1 MDTEKQKSSPGG
13 TVPGEK
19 VPPVLMAEDVA
30 ALEELCGDVSGY
42 FYKMLDYLDQRV
54 RDGVRQG
61 EFTEEQARGDL
72 DLALWYAYACN
83 NIDDYDYYYKGCPVD
98 ARLGTGGGGG
108 RERDLVLS
116 LRLRPDVLRPLGG
129 GPALCGDRRVPG
141 PGYPWGWL
149 ETAKLRAHFGDAS
162 GALEAVDRGL
172 ALVPGD
178 YEFTTLRQE
187 IQEGRTLEEMEF
199 HWIDPECDA
208 VLQAGGDENEAEKRL
223 SIAGI
228 CCDPENLA
236 AIKTA
241 LSPTGGGGR
250 PLLHFPAALSERR
263 PAGAFLHERGGAVQ
277 VSPLLGP

>member
-83 NIDDYDYYYKGCPVD
+83 NIDDYDYYYKAAQWMPASEPAAEAAGSGIWYYRYACALMYCGRLEE
-98 ARLGTGGGGG
+98 ARHYAETG
-108 RERDLVLS
+108 VS
-116 LRLRPDVLRPLGG
+116 LDPE
-129 GPALCGDRRVPG
+129 
-141 PGYPWGWL
+141 YPWGWL

-178 YEFTTLRQE
+178 YEFTTLRRE

-208 VLQAGGDENEAEKRL
+208 VLQAGGDSGWNGSR
-223 SIAGI
+223 
-228 CCDPENLA
+228 
-236 AIKTA
+236 
-241 LSPTGGGGR
+241 
-250 PLLHFPAALSERR
+250 
-263 PAGAFLHERGGAVQ
+263 
-277 VSPLLGP
+277 